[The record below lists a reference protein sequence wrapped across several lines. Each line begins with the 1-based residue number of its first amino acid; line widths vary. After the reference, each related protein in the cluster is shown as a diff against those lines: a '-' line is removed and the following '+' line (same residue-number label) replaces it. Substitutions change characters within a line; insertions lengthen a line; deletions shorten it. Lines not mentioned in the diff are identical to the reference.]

1 MWRTGHK
8 RARNRFDQTFG
19 AISIPVRLLTVP
31 ATSITRTLTCY
42 DIFNGDADGLCAL
55 RQLRLDDPRESQ
67 LVTGTKRETAL
78 VARIVPHAGDK
89 LTVLD
94 VSMDRNRD
102 ALLHALAA
110 GASCLYFDHHY
121 PGAVPDHPRLES
133 HIQYVANVCT
143 SLIVDEFLSG
153 RHRAWAV
160 AAAFGDNLPEEAQ
173 AAARSMRLDKE
184 KVATLRTIGE
194 CLNYNAYGETE
205 KDLHFPPAELYRRLA
220 KFVDPIE
227 FASRDPAFE
236 ALKLGYE
243 QDMALAATVDPLTD
257 TVGGRVTV
265 LPAEPW
271 SRRVSGAWANHMATS
286 DPRRAH
292 AVLVRQTQGYT
303 VSVRAPLARPS
314 GADLLCRQFAQG
326 GGRPAAAGINGLPE
340 NELQR
345 FVTEFERAYPDRVT
359 SP

>member
-1 MWRTGHK
+1 
-8 RARNRFDQTFG
+8 
-19 AISIPVRLLTVP
+19 
-31 ATSITRTLTCY
+31 LTCY

-55 RQLRLDDPRESQ
+55 RQLRLDDPRASQ

-78 VARIVPHAGDK
+78 VARIVPRAGDK

-102 ALLHALAA
+102 ALLYALEA
-110 GASCLYFDHHY
+110 GASCQYFDHHY
-121 PGAVPDHPRLES
+121 PGAIPDHPRLES
-133 HIQYVANVCT
+133 HIRYVASVCT
-143 SLIVDEFLSG
+143 SLIVDEFLGG
-153 RHRAWAV
+153 RYRAWAV
-160 AAAFGDNLPEEAQ
+160 TAAFGDNLPEQAE
-173 AAARSMRLDKE
+173 AAAQSMQLGQAQ
-184 KVATLRTIGE
+184 VATLRTLGE

-220 KFVDPIE
+220 KFTDPIE

-236 ALKLGYE
+236 ALKRGYE
-243 QDMALAATVDPLTD
+243 QDMIRAARVEPLANTA
-257 TVGGRVTV
+257 GGRVTV

-286 DPRRAH
+286 DPLRAH

-303 VSVRAPLARPS
+303 VSVRAPFARPS

-326 GGRPAAAGINGLPE
+326 GGRPAAAGINGLAE
-340 NELQR
+340 SELQR
-345 FVTEFERAYPDRVT
+345 FVTEFERAFPDRVT

>member
-1 MWRTGHK
+1 LI
-8 RARNRFDQTFG
+8 F
-19 AISIPVRLLTVP
+19 P

-55 RQLRLDDPRESQ
+55 RQLRLADPRESQ

-78 VARIVPHAGDK
+78 VARIVPRAGDK

-102 ALLHALAA
+102 ALLHALEA
-110 GASCLYFDHHY
+110 GASCLYVDHHY
-121 PGAVPDHPRLES
+121 PGVIPEHPRLEA
-133 HIQYVANVCT
+133 HIRYVATVCT
-143 SLIVDEFLSG
+143 SLIVDEFLGG
-153 RHRAWAV
+153 RYRAWAV
-160 AAAFGDNLPEEAQ
+160 AAAFGDNLPEQAE
-173 AAARSMRLDKE
+173 AAARSMQLGKE
-184 KVATLRTIGE
+184 KLATLRTLGE

-205 KDLHFPPAELYRRLA
+205 NDLHFPPTELYRRLA
-220 KFVDPIE
+220 RFTDPIE
-227 FASRDPAFE
+227 FTLHDPAFE

-243 QDMALAATVDPLTD
+243 KDMALAATVEPLID
-257 TVGGRVTV
+257 AAGGRVTV

-303 VSVRAPLARPS
+303 VSVRAPFARPA
-314 GADLLCRQFAQG
+314 GADLLCRQFALG

-340 NELQR
+340 SELQR
-345 FVTEFERAYPDRVT
+345 FVAEFGRAFPDRVT